1 MHIDLE
7 DEKCKANFNPFIE
20 IDSVTH
26 ANYHHMSEI
35 GEPSPIKIWNL
46 GYQISTFIN
55 THLSCIVNIVDEVR

>member
-7 DEKCKANFNPFIE
+7 DEKCKANFNQFIE

-35 GEPSPIKIWNL
+35 GEPAPI
-46 GYQISTFIN
+46 
-55 THLSCIVNIVDEVR
+55 